1 MYRNI
6 ILQIVLLV
14 LLISCSNSDNGVN
27 YDYTDTDNTT
37 GLVVSPSNTLQFQDK
52 NLGDVLKFNLYFSP
66 AQLTPI
72 GIDPES
78 VNYGTSFENNPPFDP
93 VACLSEAADFGY
105 CTLSIK
111 MLNTAKEGDSG
122 SINIMFFYNEDTIEE
137 SINKIKYHTLK
148 FIYSNEL
155 LQGNQDNSTNTGNAG
170 QDDNTN
176 GSTSEGGSIN
186 QDGNNQG
193 GTAGENE
200 NSGNTEG
207 GSSSQTTPAT

>member
-6 ILQIVLLV
+6 ILLILLPV

-122 SINIMFFYNEDTIEE
+122 SINIMFFYNEDTIDE
-137 SINKIKYHTLK
+137 SINKVKYHTLK
-148 FIYSNEL
+148 FIYSNKL
-155 LQGNQDNSTNTGNAG
+155 LQENPGSDTATGGTNTDGTNT
-170 QDDNTN
+170 DNT
-176 GSTSEGGSIN
+176 
-186 QDGNNQG
+186 QNQG

>member
-6 ILQIVLLV
+6 ILLILLPV

-37 GLVVSPSNTLQFQDK
+37 GLVAAPSNTLQFQDK

-66 AQLTPI
+66 EQLTPI

-122 SINIMFFYNEDTIEE
+122 SINLMFFYNEDTIDE

-155 LQGNQDNSTNTGNAG
+155 LQENPGSDTDAGDTNTDGT
-170 QDDNTN
+170 DTDNT
-176 GSTSEGGSIN
+176 
-186 QDGNNQG
+186 QNQG
-193 GTAGENE
+193 GTAGGNE

-207 GSSSQTTPAT
+207 GSSSQTTPAS

>member
-6 ILQIVLLV
+6 ILLILLPV

-122 SINIMFFYNEDTIEE
+122 SINLMFFYNEDTIDE

-155 LQGNQDNSTNTGNAG
+155 LQENPGSDTDAGDTNTDGTNT
-170 QDDNTN
+170 DNT
-176 GSTSEGGSIN
+176 
-186 QDGNNQG
+186 QNQG
-193 GTAGENE
+193 GTAGGNE

-207 GSSSQTTPAT
+207 GSSSQTTPAS

>member
-6 ILQIVLLV
+6 ILLILLPV

-122 SINIMFFYNEDTIEE
+122 SINITFFYNEDTIDE
-137 SINKIKYHTLK
+137 SINKVKYHTLK
-148 FIYSNEL
+148 FIYSNKL
-155 LQGNQDNSTNTGNAG
+155 LQENPGSDTATGGTNTDGTNT
-170 QDDNTN
+170 DNT
-176 GSTSEGGSIN
+176 
-186 QDGNNQG
+186 QNQG

>member
-6 ILQIVLLV
+6 ILLILLPV
-14 LLISCSNSDNGVN
+14 LLISCSSSDNGVN

-37 GLVVSPSNTLQFQDK
+37 GLVVIPSNTLQFQDK

-66 AQLTPI
+66 EQLTPL
-72 GIDPES
+72 GIDTES

-122 SINIMFFYNEDTIEE
+122 SINLMFFYNDDTIEE
-137 SINKIKYHTLK
+137 SINKVKYHNLK
-148 FIYSNEL
+148 FIYANE
-155 LQGNQDNSTNTGNAG
+155 QIQENPDSDVATDGTNT
-170 QDDNTN
+170 DNT
-176 GSTSEGGSIN
+176 
-186 QDGNNQG
+186 QNQG
-193 GTAGENE
+193 GTTGENG
-200 NSGNTEG
+200 NSGSTAG
-207 GSSSQTTPAT
+207 GSSLQTAPAS

>member
-6 ILQIVLLV
+6 ILLILLPV

-27 YDYTDTDNTT
+27 YDYTDTDNTNYTDTDNTT

-122 SINIMFFYNEDTIEE
+122 SINIMFFYNEDTIDE
-137 SINKIKYHTLK
+137 SINKVKYHTLK
-148 FIYSNEL
+148 FIYSNKL
-155 LQGNQDNSTNTGNAG
+155 LQENPGSDTATGGTNTDGTNT
-170 QDDNTN
+170 DNT
-176 GSTSEGGSIN
+176 
-186 QDGNNQG
+186 QNQG

>member
-6 ILQIVLLV
+6 ILLILLPV

-122 SINIMFFYNEDTIEE
+122 SINIMFFYNEDTIDE
-137 SINKIKYHTLK
+137 SINKVKYHTLK
-148 FIYSNEL
+148 FIYSNKL
-155 LQGNQDNSTNTGNAG
+155 LQENPGSDNATGGTNTDGTNT
-170 QDDNTN
+170 DNT
-176 GSTSEGGSIN
+176 
-186 QDGNNQG
+186 QNQG